1 MALNLPLE
9 HLSFNALFDALPDA
23 MLLADEAGFIL
34 HANPAIH
41 ALLGYSDDELYGLPV
56 NVLIPG
62 IYRGQCSAEPLIH
75 KKHPAAESNS
85 YTAITRDSKELKVN
99 ASLVTLKTQRPAN
112 IVITLYHDCHLQT
125 EESLR
130 LSEERLRLAKRAAGL
145 GVYDRDL
152 TTNILH
158 WDERSRELWGLSPN
172 EEITYD
178 KFESLI
184 HPDDRASRIAALEYA
199 LNPAN
204 NGEYQTEF
212 RITRKN
218 DGAERWIATVG
229 QISFEAGKPVRL
241 IGLMRDITKLKTKE
255 HQSHERRN
263 ETEALLK
270 QQIAVQ
276 TASAIAHEINQPLT
290 AISAYSEV
298 ALHSLRNNNLS
309 SENLC
314 RALEGCVMQAQ
325 RAGDTLHELLNFLRQ
340 SELTVD
346 SADINKIVQVSID
359 IAKKD
364 GYGRF
369 NPILQLEKD
378 IPPILCNQL
387 QVQKVI
393 LNLVRNGIEAVLGT
407 GVKTANITIKAC
419 RAAENNMAQVTVQ
432 DNGPG
437 FSNKMAKHIFEPF
450 FTTKSGGIGMGLAI
464 SRSLIEANGGQ
475 LWNDPNTKTGATI
488 HFTLPFA
495 P

>member
-9 HLSFNALFDALPDA
+9 YSSLNVLLDALTDA
-23 MLLADEAGFIL
+23 ILLVDEAGVIL
-34 HANPAIH
+34 HANPAVH

-56 NVLIPG
+56 NTLIPE
-62 IYRGQCSAEPLIH
+62 IYDIQYNIDATNQRKNHLTYNDTYTALTRDGSGLKVNIKLISLQIQGQVT
-75 KKHPAAESNS
+75 
-85 YTAITRDSKELKVN
+85 TAITF
-99 ASLVTLKTQRPAN
+99 
-112 IVITLYHDCHLQT
+112 HDDHRRQA

-130 LSEERLRLAKRAAGL
+130 LSEERLSLAKRAAGL
-145 GVYDRDL
+145 GIYDRDL
-152 TTNILH
+152 ITNMLH
-158 WDERSRELWGLSPN
+158 WDERSRELWGLLPD

-184 HPDDRASRIAALEYA
+184 HPDDRASRIAALHHA

-212 RITRKN
+212 RIMRKN
-218 DGAERWIATVG
+218 DGAERWIGTTG
-229 QISFEAGKPVRL
+229 QISFDAGQPVRL
-241 IGLMRDITKLKTKE
+241 IGLMRDITKLKAKE
-255 HQSHERRN
+255 RQSHERRH
-263 ETEALLK
+263 ETETLVK

-340 SELTVD
+340 SELIVD
-346 SADINKIVQVSID
+346 SADINKIVRAAMDV
-359 IAKKD
+359 AKKD

-369 NPILQLEKD
+369 NSMLQLEKD
-378 IPPILCNQL
+378 IPPVLCNQL
-387 QVQKVI
+387 QIQKVI
-393 LNLVRNGIEAVLGT
+393 LNLVRNGIEAAQGS
-407 GVKTANITIKAC
+407 GVKNAYITIRVAKM
-419 RAAENNMAQVTVQ
+419 AENNMAQVTVQ

-437 FSNKMAKHIFEPF
+437 FADEMTKHLFEPF

-464 SRSLIEANGGQ
+464 SRSLIEANGGR
-475 LWNDPNTKTGATI
+475 LWNDSNTKTGAAI